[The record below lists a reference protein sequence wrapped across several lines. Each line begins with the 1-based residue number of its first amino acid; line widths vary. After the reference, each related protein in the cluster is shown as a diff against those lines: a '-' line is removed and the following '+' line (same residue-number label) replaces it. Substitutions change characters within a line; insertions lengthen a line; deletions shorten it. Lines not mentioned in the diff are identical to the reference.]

1 MNEQV
6 ANLLSLEGMVAIV
19 TGAATGI
26 GEGIA
31 HVLANAGAHVVIAD
45 IDVSGA
51 ERVAATIAGDGGLA
65 TAVKVD
71 VIDPVEVQHVFDVV
85 ERQVGHVNILVNNA
99 GSYRAAGAILDMSA
113 EVWRSSVAVNL
124 DSVFHCTK
132 AAARQMVAHGGGGA
146 VVNIASVDGIL
157 PCIGVNYDSAKAGVI
172 QFTRSAAVDLSPHK
186 IRVNAVAPGYINVQT
201 LARIRRGELPP
212 IMPTPTLASGL
223 SGPVMSARSANIPL
237 GRAGDPRDIGNAVL
251 FLCSSAASYITGHT
265 VVVDGGWVLV

>member
-1 MNEQV
+1 MKEHV
-6 ANLLSLEGMVAIV
+6 ANLLSLEGKVAIV

-31 HVLANAGAHVVIAD
+31 HVLADAGAHVVIAD
-45 IDVSGA
+45 IDVPGA
-51 ERVAATIAGDGGLA
+51 ERVAAAITGDGGAA
-65 TAVKVD
+65 TAVTVD
-71 VIDPVEVQHVFDVV
+71 VVDPNQVHQVFGMV
-85 ERQVGHVNILVNNA
+85 ERQVGPVSILVNNA
-99 GSYRAAGAILDMSA
+99 GSYRAAGAILEMSTD
-113 EVWRSSVAVNL
+113 VWRSSVAINL
-124 DSVFHCTK
+124 DSVFHCTQ
-132 AAARQMVAHGGGGA
+132 AVARLMLVHGGGGA

-186 IRVNAVAPGYINVQT
+186 IRVNAVAPGFINVQT

-237 GRAGDPRDIGNAVL
+237 GRAGEPRDIGNAVL
-251 FLCSSAASYITGHT
+251 FLCSGAASYITGHT
-265 VVVDGGWVLV
+265 VVVDGGWLLV